1 MGQRGAQRGVPLRVG
16 QLGADR
22 VGQGHATDL
31 QATHGG
37 IGQLGLGEAGGQYL
51 RQAGRSVAVQQIGDD
66 RIDIVVVGAVILH
79 IDALQGERIGRDH
92 LALAEVEEQRLQRHF
107 HQHLVLVADRL
118 DRHQPAVQRCGQ
130 HGGTGGAVEH
140 RHRLVDQ
147 FQIGRRATL
156 EPLRQGL
163 VERDQATL
171 FQHGV
176 RMRRGR
182 LHGSGISG
190 IGKTGPIGLLRFVCR
205 LHGHRPY
212 GQAQGTGKQARK
224 SARCALRP

>member
-1 MGQRGAQRGVPLRVG
+1 MGQGGAQRRFPLRVG

-22 VGQGHATDL
+22 VGQGYATDL

-37 IGQLGLGEAGGQYL
+37 IGQPGLGEAGSQHL
-51 RQAGRSVAVQQIGDD
+51 RQAGIGAAIQEIGDD
-66 RIDIVVVGAVILH
+66 RVDIVVVRPVILH
-79 IDALQGERIGRDH
+79 VDALQGKRIGRDH
-92 LALAEVEEQRLQRHF
+92 LALAEIEEQRLQRHF

-118 DRHQPAVQRCGQ
+118 DRDQFAVQCRGQ
-130 HGGTGGAVEH
+130 HCRTGGAVEH
-140 RHRLVDQ
+140 RHRLVYK

-156 EPLRQGL
+156 EPLPQGL

-190 IGKTGPIGLLRFVCR
+190 IGKTGPIGLL
-205 LHGHRPY
+205 
-212 GQAQGTGKQARK
+212 
-224 SARCALRP
+224 